1 MPFFL
6 DDQVSR
12 SSGILSAGKAQKV
25 SRVKNM
31 GTVLVVEA
39 LNHTSQ
45 SRPTTSA
52 FEQSVRSSNLGLANS
67 EFAPKCTT
75 SGNAPS
81 NKRPQITCTKGAQRW
96 LGKIARRVPLVASNA
111 KSSPHA
117 PTLHSVVGKKCL
129 QSEKQYLGVHF
140 YAMYIKNYS
149 MLRINNVFGIFNR
162 GQRQS
167 PESPSFQQLAPG
179 RWLVNWALLELCLSA
194 SPRSLPRWCVHQLH
208 DRWHR
213 TALSVIDIS
222 HLAEQQGTPK
232 CLTIFVYIYIYQYVQ
247 TSKGSIPQ
255 SPGLHYLGN
264 SWFISQSFLNESQ
277 LSYLPKWHHETN
289 K

>member
-6 DDQVSR
+6 DDQVSK
-12 SSGILSAGKAQKV
+12 SSGILGAGKAQKV

-39 LNHTSQ
+39 LNHMTLTSQ

-67 EFAPKCTT
+67 ELAPKCTT

-96 LGKIARRVPLVASNA
+96 LGKIARRVHLVASNA

-117 PTLHSVVGKKCL
+117 PTLHSVVRKKCL

-140 YAMYIKNYS
+140 YGMYTKNYS
-149 MLRINNVFGIFNR
+149 MMRINNVFGIFKR
-162 GQRQS
+162 GQRHS
-167 PESPSFQQLAPG
+167 PDSPSFQRPAPG
-179 RWLVNWALLELCLSA
+179 RWLVNWGLLEL
-194 SPRSLPRWCVHQLH
+194 
-208 DRWHR
+208 
-213 TALSVIDIS
+213 
-222 HLAEQQGTPK
+222 
-232 CLTIFVYIYIYQYVQ
+232 
-247 TSKGSIPQ
+247 
-255 SPGLHYLGN
+255 
-264 SWFISQSFLNESQ
+264 
-277 LSYLPKWHHETN
+277 
-289 K
+289 